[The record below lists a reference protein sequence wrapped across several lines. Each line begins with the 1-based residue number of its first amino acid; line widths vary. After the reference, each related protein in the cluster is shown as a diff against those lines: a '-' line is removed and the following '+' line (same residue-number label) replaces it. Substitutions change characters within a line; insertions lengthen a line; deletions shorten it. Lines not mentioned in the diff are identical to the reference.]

1 MPIRVPHLPESYFI
15 EIRTSYIKY
24 FARLP
29 TLNTKKEMST
39 LYFSF
44 FKQILQ
50 NWILLSFTQDALIKL
65 TQNVIQQKKKKKA
78 IQAFFSNC

>member
-1 MPIRVPHLPESYFI
+1 MSHIGKNPTLWKL
-15 EIRTSYIKY
+15 EIN
-24 FARLP
+24 
-29 TLNTKKEMST
+29 TLNTLQDHQLNIKKEMST

-65 TQNVIQQKKKKKA
+65 IQNVIQQKKKLKQF
-78 IQAFFSNC
+78 QAFFSNC